1 MLRDKGNN
9 AKPSA
14 ISQTNRLGQVAK
26 LSWSTESNPSV
37 CSEKLVH
44 SGNFGN
50 HSGISLESGRKTVVS
65 QIHSREIV
73 ACWSQSIKLALGF
86 LDPSSV
92 ITTIQSRRGSDVIT
106 GSSIRCDI
114 FCPSNKS
121 SAKFVGRFGFA
132 ALIGILFQIGLDHMP
147 AFAGQRNK
155 ILLVSAR

>member
-1 MLRDKGNN
+1 MLRDQENS
-9 AKPSA
+9 AKPSV
-14 ISQTNRLGQVAK
+14 ISQIKLLCQVAK
-26 LSWSTESNPSV
+26 ISWRTESDPSV
-37 CSEKLVH
+37 CSEKVAH
-44 SGNFGN
+44 SGNFVN
-50 HSGISLESGRKTVVS
+50 HSGISPESGRETVAS

-73 ACWSQSIKLALGF
+73 AYWSQTIKLALGF
-86 LDPSSV
+86 LDRSSV
-92 ITTIQSRRGSDVIT
+92 ITTIQSVRGSDVIT